1 VTAGAEAAPRPAA
14 ALPAVD
20 ELTVVVLAG
29 GLDLEREVSLRSG
42 RRVCD
47 ALRLI
52 GLHARESDADA
63 ALLSSLTVDPPD
75 AVFIALHGEA
85 GEDGALRTVLDLI
98 GTPYVGST
106 AAACRVAWDKPN
118 TKAAIRAAG
127 LRTPDWVALP
137 HATFRELGAAEV
149 LNRIVAR
156 LGVPLMVKPAQGGS
170 ALGALQIRDAD
181 ELPAAM
187 VSCLSYGETVLIEP
201 YVDGVEVAVSVV
213 DLGSGPEALPAV
225 EIVPA
230 SGVFDYAARYTAG
243 MTTYHTPARLSAEI
257 AVTVAEVAVRAHT
270 VLGLRDLS
278 RTDAIVTAD
287 GAVEFLEVN
296 VAPGMTETSLL
307 PMAVEAAGLDL
318 GTVCGT
324 LLARAARRR

>member
-1 VTAGAEAAPRPAA
+1 VTAGAEVTPRAAVD
-14 ALPAVD
+14 LPALD

-47 ALRLI
+47 ALRLV
-52 GLHARESDADA
+52 GLHTRESDADA
-63 ALLSSLTVDPPD
+63 GLLSSLAVDPPD

-85 GEDGALRTVLDLI
+85 GENGALRAVLDLL

-118 TKAAIRAAG
+118 AKAAVRAAG
-127 LRTPDWVALP
+127 MRTPDWVALP
-137 HATFRELGAAEV
+137 HATFRELGAAAV
-149 LNRIVAR
+149 LDRIVAR
-156 LGVPLMVKPAQGGS
+156 IGVPLMVKPAQGGS
-170 ALGALQIRDAD
+170 ALGALPVRDAD

-187 VSCLSYGETVLIEP
+187 VSCLSYGDTVLIEP

-225 EIVPA
+225 EIVPT

-243 MTTYHTPARLSAEI
+243 MTTYHTPARLPAET
-257 AVTVAEVAVRAHT
+257 AAELAEVAVRAHT

-278 RTDAIVTAD
+278 RTDAIVTAA

-307 PMAVEAAGLDL
+307 PMAVEAAGLEL
-318 GTVCGT
+318 GRVCGT
-324 LLARAARRR
+324 LLARAARRS